1 MVPQLS
7 AFKSLIMR
15 VKPVTFFILVINI
28 YMQLQSCLTDRTRKK
43 QFLSESLGLTTQTI
57 EKTVS
62 VIACHLVVQLS
73 VTKTRFLSSFYY
85 NVDLLCGTV

>member
-1 MVPQLS
+1 MT
-7 AFKSLIMR
+7 

-28 YMQLQSCLTDRTRKK
+28 YMQLQSCLTDRRTRKK
-43 QFLSESLGLTTQTI
+43 QFLSECLGLTNQTI
-57 EKTVS
+57 QVQIQA